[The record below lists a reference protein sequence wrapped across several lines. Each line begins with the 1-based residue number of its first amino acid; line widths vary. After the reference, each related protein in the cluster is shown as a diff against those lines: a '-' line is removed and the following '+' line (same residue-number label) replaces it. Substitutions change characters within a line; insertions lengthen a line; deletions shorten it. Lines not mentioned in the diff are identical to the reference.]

1 MYKHHQPYAVLRLL
15 ALLVFSLAVR
25 SQAVA
30 ADNLWQPALV
40 PPGRQISALQE
51 IRPNNYRAFN
61 LNHAALRARL
71 DHVPRESGSATKG
84 VTNELV
90 LPMPDGS
97 LARFQILESPVMAAE
112 LAAKFPGLKTYIGH
126 GIDDPSASLRF
137 DLTPAGFHGQVL
149 SPNGAVYVDP
159 YARGETNL
167 YLTYYKRD
175 YQRTTNGFQCLTPE
189 TATPS
194 PMPQDA
200 TPAVSGAHLR
210 TYRLACAADSEYVA
224 FQSAPDPPNVPAGMA
239 AIVTAVN
246 RVTGIYETELA
257 IRLILVANNDQL
269 VFTNADTDP
278 YTNGNASAML
288 TQNQTTID
296 SVIGDANY
304 DVGHVFGTGMG
315 GIASLGVACV
325 SGQKARG
332 VTGLPSPVGD
342 AFYVDYVAHELGHE
356 FGAHHPFNSTIGN
369 CGGVNRY
376 AATAFE
382 PGSGSTI
389 MAYAGIC
396 GSDNLQPHSD
406 PYFHSVSLEEIIAFT
421 TAGAGTNCAVVT
433 STGNNPPNVS
443 AGPTHVIPSR
453 SPFLMTG
460 SGSDP
465 DGNLLA
471 YCWEERD
478 LGAPQVL
485 SDPDNGSS
493 PLFRSFNPTNSASR
507 MFPRLFDILNNTN
520 TPGEKLPTTGRTMNF
535 RVTARDNQIA
545 GGGVNMADTQVIVD
559 SASGP
564 FVVTLPAAGAMWSG
578 VETVTWNVAG
588 TDGSPV
594 NASTV
599 NILLSTNGGITFP
612 ITLAAN
618 TPNDGSEELLLP
630 DISTTQARIK
640 VEAAGNIFFD
650 ISHGD
655 FTITSSGPVPFVVW
669 AGASLAHETCYP
681 TNNAIDPNE
690 TVTINVA
697 LKNIGT
703 ANTTN
708 LMVTLLSTNGVIFPG
723 EPQNFGVVQA
733 GGNSMVR
740 PFTFIADGNCG
751 GSITAVFQLQDG
763 SADLGNMSKTFSL
776 GTSTTNTQSFTNQTR
791 IMIPGTDTQGP
802 ASPYPSDIY
811 VSGITGLVTGV
822 TVGLQGLSHSRV
834 ADVEILLVG
843 PGGQTVLLMSNAGG
857 SNGVNGVNLTFD
869 DAATVQLPL
878 YGQILSGTY
887 LPTSGGSNI
896 FDMPAPNPPYG
907 ATLSTFNGLDPN
919 GDWFLYVYDDTTK
932 KSGSLDQ
939 GWSLNL
945 TTSNIVCSACGQSTN
960 TTPVITGISVSGGAV
975 TLAWT
980 SITGRLY
987 RVQSKTNLAGAWLDL
1002 PGDVIAPGASAT
1014 KTDSS
1019 GPGTLKFYHI
1029 ILLP

>member
-1 MYKHHQPYAVLRLL
+1 MLKHHQPNAVLGLVVLL
-15 ALLVFSLAVR
+15 IFALAFRA
-25 SQAVA
+25 QAA
-30 ADNLWQPALV
+30 ADDIWQPARV
-40 PPGRQISALQE
+40 PPAPQTPALRE
-51 IRPNNYRAFN
+51 IHPNKYRTFN
-61 LNHAALRARL
+61 LNHAALHARL
-71 DHVPRESGSATKG
+71 GHVPRESGSAGKG
-84 VTNELV
+84 STNELII
-90 LPMPDGS
+90 PMPDGS
-97 LARFQILESPVMAAE
+97 LARFRILESPVMAPE
-112 LAAKFPGLKTYIGH
+112 LAAKFPNLKTYVGH
-126 GIDDPSASLRF
+126 GIDDPAASLRF

-149 SPNGAVYVDP
+149 SPQGAVYVDP

-175 YQRTTNGFQCLTPE
+175 YQRTTSGFQCLTPE
-189 TATPS
+189 TGTPI

-200 TPAVSGAHLR
+200 TPLVSGTHLR

-257 IRLILVANNDQL
+257 IRLVLVANNDQL
-269 VFTNADTDP
+269 VFTNADADP
-278 YTNGNASAML
+278 YTNNNASLML
-288 TQNQTTID
+288 NQNQTTID
-296 SVIGDANY
+296 TVIGDANY
-304 DVGHVFGTGMG
+304 DVGHVFGTGVG

-332 VTGLPSPVGD
+332 VSGLPAPISD
-342 AFYVDYVAHELGHE
+342 AFFVDYVAHELGHE
-356 FGAHHPFNSTIGN
+356 FGAHHPFNSTIGS
-369 CGGVNRY
+369 CGGVNRF
-376 AATAFE
+376 ATTAFE

-406 PYFHSVSLEEIIAFT
+406 PYFHSISLEEIIAYT

-433 STGNNPPNVS
+433 STGNTPPNVS
-443 AGPTHVIPSR
+443 AGPTHVIPSGT
-453 SPFLMTG
+453 PFLLTG
-460 SGSDP
+460 TGNDL
-465 DGNLLA
+465 DGNMLSF
-471 YCWEERD
+471 CWEERD
-478 LGAPQVL
+478 LGPPQVL
-485 SDPDNGSS
+485 TDPDNGTS
-493 PLFRSFNPTNSASR
+493 PLFRSFNPVNSSSR
-507 MFPRLFDILNNTN
+507 MFPKLSDILNSTN
-520 TPGEKLPTTGRTMNF
+520 TPGEKLPTTSRTLNF
-535 RVTARDNQIA
+535 RVTARDNQMG
-545 GGGVNMADTQVIVD
+545 GGGVNMADTQVTVD

-564 FVVTLPAAGAMWSG
+564 FIVTSPAAGTMWSG
-578 VETVTWNVAG
+578 VQTVTWNVAG
-588 TDGSPV
+588 SDGSPV
-594 NASTV
+594 NASMV

-618 TPNDGSEELLLP
+618 TPNDGSEDLLLP

-640 VEAAGNIFFD
+640 VEAADNIFFD

-703 ANTTN
+703 ADTTN
-708 LMVTLLSTNGVIFPG
+708 LVVTLLSTNGVLFPDG
-723 EPQNFGVVQA
+723 PQNFGVVQA
-733 GGNSMVR
+733 GSNSVVR
-740 PFTFIADGNCG
+740 PFTFMADGNCG
-751 GSITAVFQLQDG
+751 DTITAMFQLQDG
-763 SADLGNMSKTFSL
+763 SADLGGLSTTFSL
-776 GTSTTNTQSFTNQTR
+776 GTSVTNIQSFTNQTQ
-791 IMIPGTDTQGP
+791 IIIPDTGTEGP

-811 VSGITGLVTGV
+811 ITGMTGLVTGV
-822 TVGLQGLSHSRV
+822 TVTLQGLSHWRV
-834 ADVEILLVG
+834 ADVEVLLVG

-857 SNGVNGVNLTFD
+857 TNGVNGVDLTFD
-869 DAATVQLPL
+869 DATAAQLPL
-878 YGQILSGTY
+878 FSQIVSGTY
-887 LPTSGGSNI
+887 QPTSGGSNT

-945 TTSNIVCSACGQSTN
+945 ATSNIVCSVCGQSTN
-960 TTPVITGISVSGGAV
+960 TTPVITDISVSGGAV

-987 RVQSKTNLAGAWLDL
+987 RVQANTDLTGSWVDL
-1002 PGDVIAPGASAT
+1002 PGDVIANGSSAT
-1014 KTDSS
+1014 MTDSS
-1019 GPGTLKFYHI
+1019 GLATQRFYRV